1 MNGKWYICGKKRTW
15 INVAERERFSHLA
28 RGFSNPVTMELM
40 LRRANR
46 HKKLA
51 TNAARRKKMADPQ
64 QRLAMFHRTSGHQGQ
79 GRDKELSPSPTQ
91 TTTKEKQELVY
102 Q

>member
-1 MNGKWYICGKKRTW
+1 MKKRKAW
-15 INVAERERFSHLA
+15 IDLAVCEIFTHFA

-46 HKKLA
+46 HKRIV

-64 QRLAMFHRTSGHQGQ
+64 QRLAMFHRTSCHHEE
-79 GRDKELSPSPTQ
+79 GREKEVPPSPTRTPPQ
-91 TTTKEKQELVY
+91 EKQELVY